1 MAEPTLNDKEA
12 LLLQVAAESR
22 GDLEQICERLGV
34 RNFPEVP
41 DDIAMVAIG
50 RGAL

>member
-12 LLLQVAAESR
+12 LLLKVAANSR
-22 GDLEQICERLGV
+22 GDLQQICAELGIDDL
-34 RNFPEVP
+34 PEVP

-50 RGAL
+50 RGVL